1 MKTLLQ
7 TRHVLQFIN
16 LEPNVQE
23 EEKHKF
29 ISNDSATREQHKQ
42 EEIKHK
48 PKDVDTTTVTAED
61 TTPDIGTSNTT
72 DTADDAITN
81 IGASNT
87 TLTID
92 DTITTTSSIETDEIY
107 ANDTVP
113 DINKEIIKNFSMKL
127 YPLENFTT
135 PRNIRVRIE
144 NTDCSGDES
153 AICGKEVTCKVNRM
167 DGKNFKLPVTAYSS
181 NSLILPHTTCSC
193 EEGNAYGVEVYHE
206 EKRDVYMK
214 CYENNPCEQC
224 DSQHTLQCI
233 INDDNSA
240 TCVCET
246 GYSEFENCK
255 EVKNGCD
262 KPHPAATLSGNEAC
276 LVNNSNVCQ
285 PKFDSYEYTCMC
297 KEPYREDRRL
307 SFPNCMINTT
317 YCKSMICVGFQ
328 PPVSALIP
336 GPVVYVNIDDYD
348 VIEADD
354 CRNTTCYCP
363 DGWVGQHCTEPRGD
377 IVQLSWSP
385 WSACNPD
392 CIMPNRRWNYKYGEE
407 IHAGESRT
415 TGLGY
420 MSKYARCNH
429 NDSRY
434 CQGTYRMW
442 KRCTVTNLCDIETE
456 SRISTVIAK
465 AIGKAMEKHDEVG

>member
-1 MKTLLQ
+1 MLFIRIAIFLSLPSFILPVRELKQPWRLYNITDDK
-7 TRHVLQFIN
+7 RHVDNTSTVNDTKTEDDNDNNTGTDNDTSAGDNISTSD
-16 LEPNVQE
+16 ETST
-23 EEKHKF
+23 
-29 ISNDSATREQHKQ
+29 SNDTVPTDNAAIS
-42 EEIKHK
+42 
-48 PKDVDTTTVTAED
+48 VDTTTVTAED

-363 DGWVGQHCTEPRGD
+363 DGWVGQHCTEPEVISYNCHGLHGLHVIQTVLCLIED
-377 IVQLSWSP
+377 GTINMVK
-385 WSACNPD
+385 
-392 CIMPNRRWNYKYGEE
+392 KYMQVKV
-407 IHAGESRT
+407 AQR
-415 TGLGY
+415 
-420 MSKYARCNH
+420 
-429 NDSRY
+429 D
-434 CQGTYRMW
+434 
-442 KRCTVTNLCDIETE
+442 
-456 SRISTVIAK
+456 
-465 AIGKAMEKHDEVG
+465 